1 MTSFSRLFLF
11 TITLGTPLIAQG
23 TPPPPDLQSFPVK
36 ESLWLSM
43 SKSHVSPAQNMPLS
57 SSFEGYLQINTPNH
71 TFIPKDQVWG
81 IQNPKRLNFS
91 QKSLDLTK
99 TKASQ
104 KIKKINLD
112 YLDAV
117 SAQEDKL
124 AALITEGQKLQA
136 TLTSSTLT
144 QNSNIKKLLQ
154 NALKKMDEQKS
165 REQQR
170 LENLNSK
177 TNLETEISQIKLD
190 LKKKQDDHEQLQKS
204 SELTAPFEGTL
215 NLQIPSLSEDTEY
228 PISVWIN
235 THEPIGTLS
244 NNSRFEV
251 LIKGSSTS
259 LFQVNKNSLFL
270 KMNIHNKKQTIY
282 AKYFRTQQAENSTTY
297 APPTLIFQVDKA
309 DTIKA
314 QELSGSQPLAHIYT
328 KLPKNC
334 HIVSKASLLPYLSQL
349 EDRSNWKETTEQLWP
364 KSQLIAIG
372 KTALAVQAPSN

>member
-1 MTSFSRLFLF
+1 
-11 TITLGTPLIAQG
+11 
-23 TPPPPDLQSFPVK
+23 
-36 ESLWLSM
+36 
-43 SKSHVSPAQNMPLS
+43 
-57 SSFEGYLQINTPNH
+57 
-71 TFIPKDQVWG
+71 
-81 IQNPKRLNFS
+81 
-91 QKSLDLTK
+91 
-99 TKASQ
+99 
-104 KIKKINLD
+104 
-112 YLDAV
+112 
-117 SAQEDKL
+117 
-124 AALITEGQKLQA
+124 
-136 TLTSSTLT
+136 
-144 QNSNIKKLLQ
+144 
-154 NALKKMDEQKS
+154 MDEQRS

-228 PISVWIN
+228 PISVWVN

-259 LFQVNKNSLFL
+259 FFQVNKNSLFL

-334 HIVSKASLLPYLSQL
+334 HIVSKARLLPYLSQL
-349 EDRSNWKETTEQLWP
+349 EDQSNWKETTEQLWP
-364 KSQLIAIG
+364 KSRLIAIG
-372 KTALAVQAPSN
+372 KSALAVQAPSN